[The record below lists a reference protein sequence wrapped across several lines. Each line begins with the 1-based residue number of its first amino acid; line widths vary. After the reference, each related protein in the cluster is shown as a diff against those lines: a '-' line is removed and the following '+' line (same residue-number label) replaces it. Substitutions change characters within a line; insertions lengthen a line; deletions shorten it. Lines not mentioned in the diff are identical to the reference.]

1 MARVHADAAGVTGGV
16 KTVEEGLGRM
26 EGEVKEWRAV
36 LEKVEMGMKDVGG
49 KVGGAVEQVE
59 KVVKDL
65 EGRVK
70 EMGL

>member
-1 MARVHADAAGVTGGV
+1 
-16 KTVEEGLGRM
+16 VEEGLGRM
-26 EGEVKEWRAV
+26 EGEMKEWRAA

-70 EMGL
+70 EMGF